1 MNERISDV
9 EIEGRFKAM
18 TVQRDNAMN
27 QVVMLMGNIATLEAK
42 IADLEKKPDETSNVT
57 DITSAA

>member
-18 TVQRDNAMN
+18 TVQRDNALN

-57 DITSAA
+57 DIASAA

>member
-18 TVQRDNAMN
+18 TVQRDNALN

>member
-42 IADLEKKPDETSNVT
+42 VADLEKKPDETSNVT

>member
-42 IADLEKKPDETSNVT
+42 VADLEKKPDETSNVT
-57 DITSAA
+57 DIASAA

>member
-9 EIEGRFKAM
+9 EIEGRFKAITM
-18 TVQRDNAMN
+18 QRDTAMN

-42 IADLEKKPDETSNVT
+42 IADLEKKPDENSDIT
-57 DITSAA
+57 DIASVA